1 MDLKNKYK
9 RRVELAAGRDKVEL
23 LMKNCKIVNVFSHS
37 IVEGHLAIDSGKI
50 IGIGD
55 YEAERTI
62 DMHGKYIA
70 PGLIDS
76 HEHMESSLVTPEQL
90 ARVIVPKGTTTIIAD
105 PHEIANVCG
114 LDGIQFMIDAT
125 RNIPLNVFFMMPSCV
140 PSTKFEN
147 SGAVLKAKDIEE
159 LMNENIVLGLGELM
173 DYPGAISGDEEI
185 IDKVLLADRKIID
198 GHSPLVT
205 GKDLNAYV
213 MNGVKTDHECTNLKE
228 MAEKLSLGMY
238 IAIREGSA
246 SRDLE
251 TLIAGVSEKTERR
264 ITFCIDDKHPGEILS
279 EGHID
284 YNVRKAISMGI
295 EPISAIQMA
304 TLNTAEC
311 YHLRD
316 IGAIAPGYD
325 ADLIVL
331 NDLKKFDIVQVYKKG
346 ELVAENGRALFQVE
360 KPDISTVVD
369 TVTIGEI
376 TATDLEIRMHSDIAR
391 VIRMNPKSLH
401 TESVIRKVSIDAEN
415 RFIANKYIDIVKM
428 AVIERHGKSGTIGLG
443 LIENF
448 KLKGGAIA
456 TTIAHDSHNLIVLGD
471 NDGDMLKAIDK
482 IKEIQGG
489 IVVVVGGKVRD
500 YLPLPVAG
508 LMSDEPMEAVA
519 KKISDIT
526 RIIYKELGANRDTD
540 PLMTLS
546 FLALPVIPEIKV
558 TDMGLFNVNS
568 MSFVDINVESSSKIS
583 FKRGDIQ

>member
-37 IVEGHLAIDSGKI
+37 IVEGNLAIDSGKI

-55 YEAERTI
+55 YEAHQTI
-62 DMHGKYIA
+62 DMKGRYVA

-90 ARVIVPKGTTTIIAD
+90 ARVIVPKGTTTIVAD

-114 LDGIQFMIDAT
+114 LGGIQFMINAT
-125 RNIPLNVFFMMPSCV
+125 RNIPLNVFLMMPSCV
-140 PSTKFEN
+140 PSTKFEH
-147 SGAVLKAKDIEE
+147 SGAILKAKDIEV
-159 LMNENIVLGLGELM
+159 LMGENIVLGLGELM
-173 DYPGAISGDEEI
+173 DYPGTIAGDEAI

-205 GKDLNAYV
+205 GKELNAYII
-213 MNGVKTDHECTNLKE
+213 NGVKTDHECTNLTE

-251 TLIAGVSEKTERR
+251 TLIAGVSEKIERR

-331 NDLKKFDIVQVYKKG
+331 NDLKKFEIVQVYKKG
-346 ELVAENGRALFQVE
+346 ELVAENGSALFQVG
-360 KPDISTVVD
+360 KPDISAVID

-376 TATDLEIRMHSDIAR
+376 TAADLEIRMRSDIAR

-401 TESVIRKVSIDAEN
+401 TESVIRKVSVDGEN
-415 RFIANKYIDIVKM
+415 RFISNKYIDIIKM

-471 NDGDMLKAIDK
+471 NDEDMLKAIEK

-489 IVVVVGGKVRD
+489 IVVVVGGIVRD

-508 LMSDEPMEAVA
+508 LMSDAPMETVA

-526 RIIYKELGANRDTD
+526 RIIYKELGANREAD

-546 FLALPVIPEIKV
+546 FLALPVIPEVKV
-558 TDMGLFNVNS
+558 TDMGLFDVS
-568 MSFVDINVESSSKIS
+568 TMSFVDINVE
-583 FKRGDIQ
+583 

>member
-1 MDLKNKYK
+1 MDLKNKYI

-23 LMKNCKIVNVFSHS
+23 LLKNCKIVNVFSHS

-55 YEAERTI
+55 YEANQTI
-62 DMHGKYIA
+62 DMKGRYVA

-90 ARVIVPKGTTTIIAD
+90 ARVIVPKGTTTIVAD

-114 LDGIQFMIDAT
+114 IKGIQFMIDAT

-140 PSTKFEN
+140 PSTKFEH
-147 SGAVLKAKDIEE
+147 SGAILKADDIED
-159 LMNENIVLGLGELM
+159 LMGENIVLGLGELM
-173 DYPGAISGDEEI
+173 DYPGVIAGDEEI
-185 IDKVLLADRKIID
+185 IKKVLLADRKIID
-198 GHSPLVT
+198 GHSPLLT

-213 MNGVKTDHECTNLKE
+213 INGVKTDHECTNLKE

-251 TLIAGVSEKTERR
+251 TLIAGVSEKIERR

-331 NDLKKFDIVQVYKKG
+331 NDLKKFDIIQVYKKG

-360 KPDISTVVD
+360 KPDISAVVD

-376 TATDLEIRMHSDIAR
+376 TSADLEIRMTSDIAR

-401 TESVIRKVSIDAEN
+401 TESVIRKVSLDDKN

-456 TTIAHDSHNLIVLGD
+456 TTIAHDAHNLIVLGD
-471 NDGDMLKAIDK
+471 NDEDMLKAINK

-489 IVVVVGGKVRD
+489 IVVVVGGVVRD

-508 LMSDEPMEAVA
+508 LMSDASMETVA

-568 MSFVDINVESSSKIS
+568 MSFEDINVE
-583 FKRGDIQ
+583 

>member
-1 MDLKNKYK
+1 MDIKHKYK

-23 LMKNCKIVNVFSHS
+23 LLKNCRIVNVFSHS
-37 IVEGHLAIDSGKI
+37 IVEGNLAIDSGKI

-55 YEAERTI
+55 YEANRII
-62 DMHGKYIA
+62 DMQGKYVA

-90 ARVIVPKGTTTIIAD
+90 ARVIVPKGTTTIVAD

-114 LDGIQFMIDAT
+114 LKGIQFMIEAT

-140 PSTKFEN
+140 PSTKFET
-147 SGAVLKAKDIEE
+147 SGSILKAKDIEG
-159 LMNENIVLGLGELM
+159 LMGENIVLGLGELM
-173 DYPGAISGDEEI
+173 DYPGVISGDEDVIE
-185 IDKVLLADRKIID
+185 KVLLADRKIID
-198 GHSPLVT
+198 GHSPLVS
-205 GKDLNAYV
+205 GKDLNAYII
-213 MNGVKTDHECTNLKE
+213 NGVKTDHECTNVKE
-228 MAEKLSLGMY
+228 MEEKLSLGMY

-251 TLIAGVSEKTERR
+251 TLIGGVSEKTERR
-264 ITFCIDDKHPGEILS
+264 ITFCIDDKHPGEILT

-284 YNVRKAISMGI
+284 YNVRKAIALGI

-331 NDLKKFDIVQVYKKG
+331 NDLQKFDILQVYKKG
-346 ELVAENGRALFQVE
+346 VLVAENGKALFQVE
-360 KPDISTVVD
+360 KPDISAVVD

-376 TATDLEIRMHSDIAR
+376 NASDLEIRMKSDIAR

-401 TESVIRKVSIDAEN
+401 TESVIRKVSVDEKG

-448 KLKGGAIA
+448 KMKGGAIA

-471 NDGDMLKAIDK
+471 NDEDMLLAIDK
-482 IKEIQGG
+482 IRDIQGG
-489 IVVVVGGKVRD
+489 IVVTAGGKVRD
-500 YLPLPVAG
+500 CLPLPVAG
-508 LMSDEPMEAVA
+508 LMSDEPMEVVA
-519 KKISDIT
+519 KKIADIT

-546 FLALPVIPEIKV
+546 FLALPVIPEVKV
-558 TDMGLFNVNS
+558 TDMGLFDVNT
-568 MSFVDINVESSSKIS
+568 MSFIDINVE
-583 FKRGDIQ
+583 